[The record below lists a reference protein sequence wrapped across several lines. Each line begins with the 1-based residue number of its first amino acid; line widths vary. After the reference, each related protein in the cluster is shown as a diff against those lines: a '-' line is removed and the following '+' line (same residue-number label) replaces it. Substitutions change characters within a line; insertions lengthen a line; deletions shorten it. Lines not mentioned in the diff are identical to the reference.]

1 MNLISFKLMPFP
13 SETEKNFRAAM
24 DSMPANCHAVGC
36 FAYQN
41 NAYIM
46 AQECETITGTI
57 IETKKKRGVKG
68 ND

>member
-24 DSMPANCHAVGC
+24 ASMPANCHAVGC
-36 FAYQN
+36 FSYQN
-41 NAYIM
+41 TAYIM

-57 IETKKKRGVKG
+57 ETKKKRGVKDNG
-68 ND
+68 